1 MKILTYLLVS
11 IFATHFNIQKYF
23 FDVSLALCR
32 QYCIIESLSGRGR
45 RKSLFSVTLKYY
57 SYQRKISFILL
68 SRYFFF
74 FSWLIFSIYFLYTS
88 FIFYNIF
95 HPLYFYALVPF
106 LFLKFT
112 LLSNLPTHIII
123 CIDLIS
129 FFYKL
134 YTYSYIYACIHVERM
149 FLYDFVFI
157 SLVSTL

>member
-68 SRYFFF
+68 SRYFFTF
-74 FSWLIFSIYFLYTS
+74 PDSFSP
-88 FIFYNIF
+88 FIFYTPHLFSITYFILFIF
-95 HPLYFYALVPF
+95 MLLF
-106 LFLKFT
+106 LFSS
-112 LLSNLPTHIII
+112 SNSPCFPTYLPT
-123 CIDLIS
+123 
-129 FFYKL
+129 
-134 YTYSYIYACIHVERM
+134 
-149 FLYDFVFI
+149 
-157 SLVSTL
+157 